1 MVLKI
6 HISSSFSTIHFPFL
20 PPSSVHY
27 HSNKLSRMIITL
39 EEHTISSLP
48 LDSISTTPVQLP
60 VADYTSKTFFTTGDS
75 SSTSHGNSHGRHV
88 DVTSTT
94 SPPPVLLLHGLLG
107 SKRNFASLGTSLS
120 DLLVNKRP
128 ILALDLRNHGDNIDF
143 RTDMSYEAM
152 AMDVLAFLDAYNH
165 KQVVLVGHS
174 MGAKVAST
182 LALLYPDRVAG
193 LVVLDMAP
201 VTYSNDDVAWKAVR
215 DILHVLA
222 DLDITSCKTKRDV
235 DLLLRPTIPDPALR
249 AFVLTN
255 LQQQPNVSS
264 SSSASNTCSSHLSW
278 KIPLTWMREELPTLA
293 GFPEV
298 TNSRQYEGD
307 AFFIHGGQSKFV
319 RNIHLSRIAALF
331 PNHML
336 TTIRGSGHWVHA
348 EAPDAVL
355 TLLKRYLDR

>member
-1 MVLKI
+1 
-6 HISSSFSTIHFPFL
+6 
-20 PPSSVHY
+20 
-27 HSNKLSRMIITL
+27 
-39 EEHTISSLP
+39 
-48 LDSISTTPVQLP
+48 
-60 VADYTSKTFFTTGDS
+60 
-75 SSTSHGNSHGRHV
+75 
-88 DVTSTT
+88 
-94 SPPPVLLLHGLLG
+94 
-107 SKRNFASLGTSLS
+107 
-120 DLLVNKRP
+120 
-128 ILALDLRNHGDNIDF
+128 
-143 RTDMSYEAM
+143 M
-152 AMDVLAFLDAYNH
+152 AMDVLAFLDQHNH
-165 KQVVLVGHS
+165 SQVVLVGHS

-222 DLDITSCKTKRDV
+222 DLDITTCKTKRDV
-235 DLLLRPTIPDPALR
+235 DLLLRPTLPDPALR

-255 LQQQPNVSS
+255 LQQQQKLLSS
-264 SSSASNTCSSHLSW
+264 SSPHLSW

-319 RNIHLSRIAALF
+319 RNVHLSKIAALF

-336 TTIRGSGHWVHA
+336 TTVRGAGHWVHA

-355 TLLKRYLDR
+355 ILLKRYLDR